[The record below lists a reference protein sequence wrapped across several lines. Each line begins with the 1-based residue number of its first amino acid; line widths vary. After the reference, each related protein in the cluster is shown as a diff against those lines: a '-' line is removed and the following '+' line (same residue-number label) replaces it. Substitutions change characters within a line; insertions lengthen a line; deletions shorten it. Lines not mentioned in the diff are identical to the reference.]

1 MNRTPHLI
9 ERLLERRILIL
20 DGAMGTMIQQYKL
33 TEEHYRGVVA
43 HDGDTEPRQSFAD
56 HPLDLKGNN
65 DLLLLTQPQIIRG
78 IHAEY
83 LEAGADILETNT
95 FNANSVSMADYQ
107 MEHLVY
113 ELNVAGAKL
122 ARDVCDEYESQV
134 PNKPRFVAGV
144 LGPTTRTASISPD
157 VNDPGFRNINFDQ
170 LVEGYTEAIRGLLDG
185 GADLLMV
192 ETIFDTLNAKAA
204 LFAIE
209 QYFDLHN
216 VRVPIMISGTI
227 TDASGRTLSGQTT
240 EAFWNSLSHTKPLSI
255 GLNCAL
261 GAELMRP
268 YVEELSR
275 VATTYVSAHPN
286 AGLPN
291 PLSETGYDESPEHT
305 AKLVKEFATSGFLN
319 IAGGCCGTTP
329 AHIKAIAEALKDIP
343 PRRIPELEKK
353 CRLSGLEPFNIG
365 DDSLFVNV
373 GERTN
378 VTGSKMFARLVLA
391 GDYPTAVNVARQQ
404 VENGAQVIDIN
415 MDEAMLDS
423 QLAMMKYLNLIASEP
438 DISRVPLMIDSSK
451 WSVIEAGLKCVQ
463 GKAIVN
469 SISMKEGEAEF
480 IKYAKLVRRYGAA
493 AVVMAFDE
501 KGQADT
507 QQRKIEICQ
516 RSYEILVNQV
526 GFPPEDII
534 FDPNIFAIATG
545 IEEHNNYAVDFI
557 EATRWIRKNLPYA
570 KISGGVSNVSFSFRG
585 NDAMR
590 EAIHTVFLYHA
601 VQAGMNM
608 GIVNAGQ
615 LGVYDEIPAD
625 LREAVEDVVLN
636 RRPDAGER
644 LVAVAENVTG
654 GAKVQVEDLAWR
666 QGTVQERL
674 THALVRGINTYV
686 VEDTEEARL
695 QATYPVEVIEGA
707 LMTGMNVVGDLFGA
721 GKMFLPQVVKSARVM
736 KQAVAHLVPY
746 IEAEKARSG
755 DNKPKGKIVI
765 ATVKGDVH
773 DIGKNIVTVVLQC
786 NNFEVINMGVMVPCQ
801 KILDTAREHNAD
813 MIGLSGLITPSLE
826 EMAYVAKEMQRQGF
840 TIPLLIGGATT
851 SRMHTAVKIEPN
863 YTSGVT
869 VYVTDAS
876 RAVGVC
882 NNLLSSTLH
891 DSYVADIKADY
902 AKTRELHASKKPQG
916 ARYKLADAR
925 AHGLKTDWASYTPPK
940 PSFIGVRALS
950 DYSLAEISPY
960 IDWTPFF
967 QTWELSGRYP
977 KILNDE
983 VIGEAARNLFHDAQA
998 MLKRIIDEKWLGAN
1012 AVFGLFPANSV
1023 NSDDIEIY
1031 TDESRS
1037 HVAMTWHNLRQQMV
1051 KPEDKPNLSLGDFIA
1066 PKESGVADYI
1076 GAFAVTTG
1084 IGIDER
1090 VAEFESKHDDY
1101 NSIMLKALAD
1111 RLAEAF
1117 AELLHARVRREFW
1130 GYAADEQ
1137 ISTED
1142 LIDEK
1147 YRGIRPAPGYPACP
1161 DHTEK
1166 RALFELLDAPNKAG
1180 ITLTESFAMLPTAA
1194 VSGFYF
1200 SHPQSQ
1206 YFATAK
1212 ADKDQIEDYAQRKG
1226 LSLEETQRWLAPVL
1240 NYDA

>member
-1 MNRTPHLI
+1 
-9 ERLLERRILIL
+9 
-20 DGAMGTMIQQYKL
+20 
-33 TEEHYRGVVA
+33 
-43 HDGDTEPRQSFAD
+43 
-56 HPLDLKGNN
+56 
-65 DLLLLTQPQIIRG
+65 
-78 IHAEY
+78 
-83 LEAGADILETNT
+83 
-95 FNANSVSMADYQ
+95 
-107 MEHLVY
+107 
-113 ELNVAGAKL
+113 
-122 ARDVCDEYESQV
+122 
-134 PNKPRFVAGV
+134 
-144 LGPTTRTASISPD
+144 
-157 VNDPGFRNINFDQ
+157 
-170 LVEGYTEAIRGLLDG
+170 
-185 GADLLMV
+185 
-192 ETIFDTLNAKAA
+192 
-204 LFAIE
+204 
-209 QYFDLHN
+209 
-216 VRVPIMISGTI
+216 
-227 TDASGRTLSGQTT
+227 
-240 EAFWNSLSHTKPLSI
+240 
-255 GLNCAL
+255 
-261 GAELMRP
+261 
-268 YVEELSR
+268 
-275 VATTYVSAHPN
+275 
-286 AGLPN
+286 
-291 PLSETGYDESPEHT
+291 
-305 AKLVKEFATSGFLN
+305 
-319 IAGGCCGTTP
+319 
-329 AHIKAIAEALKDIP
+329 
-343 PRRIPELEKK
+343 
-353 CRLSGLEPFNIG
+353 
-365 DDSLFVNV
+365 
-373 GERTN
+373 
-378 VTGSKMFARLVLA
+378 
-391 GDYPTAVNVARQQ
+391 
-404 VENGAQVIDIN
+404 
-415 MDEAMLDS
+415 
-423 QLAMMKYLNLIASEP
+423 
-438 DISRVPLMIDSSK
+438 
-451 WSVIEAGLKCVQ
+451 
-463 GKAIVN
+463 
-469 SISMKEGEAEF
+469 
-480 IKYAKLVRRYGAA
+480 
-493 AVVMAFDE
+493 
-501 KGQADT
+501 
-507 QQRKIEICQ
+507 
-516 RSYEILVNQV
+516 
-526 GFPPEDII
+526 
-534 FDPNIFAIATG
+534 
-545 IEEHNNYAVDFI
+545 
-557 EATRWIRKNLPYA
+557 
-570 KISGGVSNVSFSFRG
+570 
-585 NDAMR
+585 
-590 EAIHTVFLYHA
+590 
-601 VQAGMNM
+601 
-608 GIVNAGQ
+608 
-615 LGVYDEIPAD
+615 
-625 LREAVEDVVLN
+625 
-636 RRPDAGER
+636 
-644 LVAVAENVTG
+644 
-654 GAKVQVEDLAWR
+654 
-666 QGTVQERL
+666 VQERL

-695 QATYPVEVIEGA
+695 QSTYPVEVIEGA

-801 KILDTAREHNAD
+801 KILDAAREHNAD

-851 SRMHTAVKIEPN
+851 SRMHTAVKIEPH

-891 DSYVADIKADY
+891 DNYVAGIKTDY
-902 AKTRELHASKKPQG
+902 AKTRELHANKKPQG

-940 PSFIGVRALS
+940 PSFIGVQELN

-977 KILNDE
+977 KILQDE
-983 VIGEAARNLFHDAQA
+983 IIGDAARNLFHDAQA
-998 MLKRIIDEKWLGAN
+998 MLKRIIDEKWLSAN

-1037 HVAMTWHNLRQQMV
+1037 RVAMTWHNLRQQMV

-1226 LSLEETQRWLAPVL
+1226 LSLEETERWLAPAL